1 MNKMSRRER
10 VIKALEHKNTDIVP
24 YNIELTQQAAQN
36 LKKYTGDP
44 AYLDDKGLH
53 LHPYQYW
60 GWPTENKKGSEIFLD
75 DFGVS
80 WNRSGADK
88 DIGVIDHPIIFEP
101 DIKLFKEPYLS
112 EKRFREE
119 IERHIATAED
129 KFLVAGIGFSMFER
143 LWSYCGMENALI
155 YMITDP
161 DFVDEL
167 LEKICDFNIRVIN
180 ILNEYPVDGIYFGD
194 DWGQQKG
201 LIMGPELWRRFIRP
215 KIKSMYDAAKRKNK
229 FVMQHSCGDISLI
242 LPDLIDVGLDC
253 YQTFQPEIYDVDKIK
268 AEYGSQL
275 SFWGGISTQRLLP
288 FASPDQVRE
297 TTRSLMERLSI
308 NGGYIAAPA
317 HAIPS
322 DIPAKNILAMLD
334 VFMEQ

>member
-1 MNKMSRRER
+1 MNTISRRER
-10 VIKALEHKNTDIVP
+10 VIQALEHKGTDIVP
-24 YNIELTQQAAQN
+24 YHIDLTQQEAQI
-36 LKKYTGDP
+36 LAEFTGDP
-44 AYLDDKGLH
+44 DYLHDKGLH
-53 LHPYQYW
+53 LHGFQYW
-60 GWPTENKKGSEIFLD
+60 GWPTEMIAGSEIFLD

-88 DIGVIDHPIIFEP
+88 DIGVIDHPIISEP
-101 DIKLFKEPYLS
+101 DISLYKEPYLN
-112 EKRFREE
+112 EKRLREE
-119 IERHIATAED
+119 IERHIATGED

-161 DFVDEL
+161 GFVDEL
-167 LEKICDFNIRVIN
+167 LDRICDFNIRIIN
-180 ILNEYPVDGIYFGD
+180 ILNEYSVDGIYFGD

-201 LIMGPELWRRFIRP
+201 LIMGPELWRRFIKPR
-215 KIKSMYDAAKRKNK
+215 IKRMYDHAKNNNR

-242 LPDLIDVGLDC
+242 LPDLIDIGLDC

-268 AEYGSQL
+268 AEYGNQL

-288 FASPDQVRE
+288 FASPEQVRE
-297 TTRSLMERLSI
+297 TTRSLMKRLSVG
-308 NGGYIAAPA
+308 GGYIAAPT

-322 DIPAKNILAMLD
+322 DVPAQNIIAMLD
-334 VFMEQ
+334 VFADQ